1 MCSQQNPESGNTV
14 ELHPSSSSSGCKLKQ
29 VPTLFP
35 LVVQCPE
42 KVPESGHISFVE
54 PSCSK
59 SSPEQDGHMSFIEPQ
74 SRPNKSTCGLK
85 RVPTPYPLAPVDTP
99 PQRPEP
105 YISLVE
111 LQSSPRSNCDILFP
125 RPGIDTPP
133 ESPKLNAKRTKVVS
147 FAELP
152 CPEKPSKLKRVP
164 TPFPR
169 KTIDTP
175 QNDKRTTAISFA
187 ELPCPEKPSELKR
200 VPTPFPRK
208 TIDTPQNDK
217 RTTTISFAELPCPE
231 KPSKLK
237 RVPTPFPRPAIDTP
251 PQTPKY
257 IDSCTLEPRR
267 CGTEQVPTMYP
278 LPPAFDR
285 SPQSPMEDNDKYS
298 MDTRRHAWYGP
309 PDIFPNARRHKVT
322 APTETRQYVRPM
334 DFLRGGHSV
343 VGVG

>member
-1 MCSQQNPESGNTV
+1 MKATVRQYLHNLKHHVKQMCSQQNPESGNTV

-59 SSPEQDGHMSFIEPQ
+59 SSPEQDGHISFIEPQ

-133 ESPKLNAKRTKVVS
+133 ESPKLNAKRTKVV
-147 FAELP
+147 
-152 CPEKPSKLKRVP
+152 
-164 TPFPR
+164 
-169 KTIDTP
+169 
-175 QNDKRTTAISFA
+175 SFA